1 MNNHCRT
8 FFGFTRE
15 PFAADLA
22 QSEILETD
30 AVTEAKTRFDYVVR
44 LGAIGLVTGEIGSG
58 KSTALRY
65 AAGHLHPSEHQVFY
79 VTASSGSILEL
90 YRQILEALGIGKTS
104 SSRAIL
110 TALIK
115 KEITELVEGK
125 KLKVVLMIDE
135 ASLLRLEVFAEL
147 HTILQ
152 FHKDSKHYLPL
163 ILAGQANLI
172 DKLMYRASA
181 PLASRVV
188 ARSHLEGLGRQEMQ
202 RYIEHH
208 MKLCGVKGNP
218 FEDPALTAIHQGAGG
233 LLRKANHL
241 ARGALI
247 AAAASQSLRVT
258 AEHVRLAA
266 TEIF

>member
-1 MNNHCRT
+1 MNEPYKT

-15 PFAADLA
+15 PFAADLT
-22 QSEILETD
+22 QSEILETE
-30 AVTEAKTRFDYVVR
+30 AVSEAKIRFDYALR
-44 LGAIGLVTGEIGSG
+44 LGAVGLVTGEIGSG
-58 KSTALRY
+58 KSTALRF
-65 AAGHLHPSEHQVFY
+65 AAGSLHPSEYQVFY

-90 YRQILEALGIGKTS
+90 YRQILEALGIGKS
-104 SSRAIL
+104 SNSRAVL
-110 TALIK
+110 TSLIK
-115 KEITELVEGK
+115 KEITELAEGK
-125 KLKVVLMIDE
+125 KLKTVLIIDE

-147 HTILQ
+147 HTICQ

-163 ILAGQANLI
+163 ILAGQGNLV

-188 ARSHLEGLGRQEMQ
+188 ARTHLEGLDRKGMCH
-202 RYIEHH
+202 YIEHH
-208 MKLCGVKGNP
+208 LRLAGIKNNL
-218 FEDPALTAIHQGAGG
+218 FEDSALTAIHQGSGG

-247 AAAASQSLRVT
+247 AAAANKSMQVA